1 MSSSHPLEPVP
12 ESGHSAAPPGRF
24 RRRWLRRPGPW
35 IAGLCVLVVLF
46 YAAEGYVNTAPL
58 IGENPRWRGMNRGP
72 ADYGLASETVAF
84 SSTDGIALKAWW
96 LPAAGSARANIIIAH
111 GIDHTRQV
119 MLPRAAFLVHA
130 GYNVLALDLRGHGE
144 SAAQY
149 SSPGYLEARDVLGAI
164 QYVRS
169 RGRHEPIVLMG
180 VSLGAATSLLA
191 AAQSSEVAAVVA
203 DGAYPSGKA
212 VFENINS
219 HFAQSSKV
227 NPLLRAVFLINNLPG
242 VPRAAALVYYLRTG
256 VNLGSDLISVLPA
269 ASRLQI
275 PVLLISGGHDWIV
288 PTAQAR
294 QIFDVLPTVHKSLVV
309 VPNANHDTTYT
320 TAPMLYEKAV
330 LSFLDANLPK

>member
-1 MSSSHPLEPVP
+1 MSSRFPPQPAP
-12 ESGHSAAPPGRF
+12 ESSRNAAPPARP
-24 RRRWLRRPGPW
+24 RRRWFRRPGPW
-35 IAGLCVLVVLF
+35 IAVLCALAVLF
-46 YAAEGYVNTAPL
+46 YTAEGYFNTASS
-58 IGENPRWRGMNRGP
+58 IGENPRWRGINRGP
-72 ADYGLASETVAF
+72 ADYGLAGETVAF

-96 LPAAGSARANIIIAH
+96 MPAAGPARANIIIAH

-119 MLPRAAFLVHA
+119 MLSRAAFLVHA

-164 QYVRS
+164 QYVRA
-169 RGRHEPIVLMG
+169 RGQHGPIVLMG

-191 AAQSSEVAAVVA
+191 AAQSTQVSAVVA
-203 DGAYPSGKA
+203 DGAYPSGRA
-212 VFENINS
+212 VFDNINA
-219 HFAQSSKV
+219 HFVHSSRV
-227 NPLLRAVFLINNLPG
+227 NPLLRAVFLANSVPG
-242 VPRAAALVYYLRTG
+242 VPRAIALMYYLRTG
-256 VNLGSDLISVLPA
+256 IDLGPDLVAVLPA

-294 QIFDVLPTVHKSLVV
+294 QIFDVLPNSHKSLVV
-309 VPNANHDTTYT
+309 IPNANHDTTYT
-320 TAPMLYEKAV
+320 TDPTLYRNAV